1 MAVLAVTAAA
11 LQLGVGNAG
20 ADPNSVTTVSEQGTS
35 VSWSTGAASD
45 APTSRS
51 APAVTYESVEL
62 PDGAQTLIH
71 INSADAPNRFEF
83 PVTLPE
89 NARLESMD
97 DGSVSLNVNR
107 LPNGGFQAPWA
118 KDAAGN
124 DIPTRLEIEGT
135 TLVQIVDFD
144 ENTQFPV
151 VADPR
156 FYWGIVSGHAWFN
169 REETRV
175 MAEVGAGGIGGLPW
189 LALVPPPFS
198 AVIASNLVNISAWAI
213 AAQATGKCLALK
225 FGANGSFWPPAI
237 GVAPLHHTGSDC
249 Y

>member
-1 MAVLAVTAAA
+1 MLAVTAAA
-11 LQLGVGNAG
+11 LQLGVRNAG
-20 ADPNSVTTVSEQGTS
+20 ADPNSVTTVSEQGTAL
-35 VSWSTGAASD
+35 SWSTGADSD

-51 APAVTYESVEL
+51 APTVTYESVEL

-83 PVTLPE
+83 PVALPE
-89 NARLESMD
+89 SARLERMD

-118 KDAAGN
+118 KDAAG
-124 DIPTRLEIEGT
+124 DEIPTRLEIEGT

-156 FYWGIVSGHAWFN
+156 FDWGSSQGMPGLIV
-169 REETRV
+169 RR
-175 MAEVGAGGIGGLPW
+175 
-189 LALVPPPFS
+189 LA
-198 AVIASNLVNISAWAI
+198 
-213 AAQATGKCLALK
+213 
-225 FGANGSFWPPAI
+225 
-237 GVAPLHHTGSDC
+237 
-249 Y
+249 